1 MPAPIG
7 PASPVSETLKDV
19 ASELLAAWESDEG
32 EDWWRTAGH
41 REKPQREKKRRA
53 SWDLHRGDMRALG
66 M

>member
-1 MPAPIG
+1 M
-7 PASPVSETLKDV
+7 SETTKDL
-19 ASELLAAWESDEG
+19 AAELLRGWESDEG

-53 SWDLHRGDMRALG
+53 SWDLHRGDVRALG